1 MVQNHIGCKCE
12 ILPPIQWKGVTGN
25 LPTERARSKNQT
37 LKKVTE
43 RKFWVVEII
52 WKEKSC
58 NGTKYRNSWTFSA
71 WNSVHFLGH
80 FDSIRGVE
88 KLLSVHSTI
97 VMQIQDYLSSNTF
110 WKSTHFGQENGQ
122 SIFLC
127 CPSNRH
133 AGRGNNRYTLLKQYF
148 LHKI

>member
-1 MVQNHIGCKCE
+1 MVQIHIGCKCE
-12 ILPPIQWKGVTGN
+12 ILPPIQWKLVSQEIYQ
-25 LPTERARSKNQT
+25 ERVLDKKIKL
-37 LKKVTE
+37 LKSYRNK
-43 RKFWVVEII
+43 EII

-71 WNSVHFLGH
+71 WNSVYFLGH
-80 FDSIRGVE
+80 YDSIRGLE
-88 KLLSVHSTI
+88 KLPSVHSTI

-122 SIFLC
+122 SIFLG

-133 AGRGNNRYTLLKQYF
+133 TGRGYNRYTLLKQYF
-148 LHKI
+148 LRKI